1 MILNILCFSIGAILS
16 AIIVKLYSDKNI
28 QEYKSKNAILSE
40 KLSTNIALETELKTI
55 QEELIRTRT
64 QLETFENLQKIIKT
78 DFSEIARDVIKNEQ
92 EDLRKQHQETLELKL
107 APLAKELGEFKTKVE
122 TFNTTGEKNTAALIE
137 KITTLEKSSAEIT
150 KEANLLA
157 TALSTN
163 QNVKGAYGESLL
175 DTILQSCGMQ
185 EGIHYTKQFV
195 SKSISEDETTHTI
208 RPDVVLNLPDNRHLI
223 IDSKMTLTSYLEYM
237 QDEEQLP
244 KFKSEIKKRIMD
256 LSEKNYQNAGNLY
269 QPDFVL
275 MYVPIENSVHLL
287 YEDTELIN
295 KAYKANV
302 IIVGTSSLMTT
313 IRLVNQ
319 LMAQQKQ
326 QESVNNIVQAG
337 TNLYETFAKFCDDLL
352 DVKKRFELLNSQ
364 FNKTI
369 NRFQRGNKHNPSLF
383 SQVEALKDFGIT
395 TTKEIPMELL
405 EELSD
410 DVSEEE
416 LAIS

>member
-55 QEELIRTRT
+55 QEELIRTKT

-410 DVSEEE
+410 EVPEEE